1 MKNQIRLRRRVVLT
15 LACLA
20 VPGFIFLNAWQ
31 GYRYNE
37 LTGQVAALEQQQQ
50 DLLNANRDVI
60 AQIAYESSPE
70 RVEQK
75 ALALGLKPAAPSA
88 VTRLQAEPQM
98 PPSTAA
104 AQMPPSTAAAPSRGG
119 AVQ

>member
-1 MKNQIRLRRRVVLT
+1 MNQIRLRRRVILI

-37 LTGQVAALEQQQQ
+37 LTSQVAALEQQQQ

-75 ALALGLKPAAPSA
+75 ALALGLRPAPTG
-88 VTRLQAEPQM
+88 VTRLQV
-98 PPSTAA
+98 PPSTVAPQA
-104 AQMPPSTAAAPSRGG
+104 EPSRGG
-119 AVQ
+119 TGQ